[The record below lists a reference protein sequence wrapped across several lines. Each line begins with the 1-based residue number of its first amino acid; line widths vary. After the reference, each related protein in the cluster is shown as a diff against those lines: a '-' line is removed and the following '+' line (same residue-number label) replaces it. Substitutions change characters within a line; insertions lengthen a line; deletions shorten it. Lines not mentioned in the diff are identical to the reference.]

1 MKKKLYIM
9 LFSALTLGGTFTSCS
24 DNHMESVNT
33 DDTKSPTIN
42 PNAQLTTALLQTYGD
57 FGLMDT
63 YRSYITGFTQYFAGG
78 WNVSFYAGAVN
89 PDNDQMRL
97 IWDQYYSVGI
107 KNLVDAIH
115 NSKDMPNTNAA
126 LRIHRVYLMSI
137 LTDTYGDI
145 PCSEAGL
152 GFIEGISNP
161 KYDKQEDIYNW
172 FFAELKDCVSQ
183 LGTGSDRISGDV
195 TSLNGDTDL
204 WKKYANSLILRF
216 AMRISDVNPALAQQ
230 EFEGVLASESGYI
243 GNSSENAYVKYL
255 DAPFTLY
262 DGSRDLDFRANAL
275 SAILYGQDPTSPT
288 FVCSTLYNMLK
299 DNNDPRL
306 LKICRNYINTTRS
319 ETKPEGC
326 FDVTDDMIAWE
337 NAGGTGVQANDP
349 GAAWW
354 DQWPTVPATSE
365 IPTLQQLVNNY
376 PDKGYDQSNY
386 PARMTRPFLALA
398 FEQPNC
404 PGILITSAEVE
415 FLLAEAATKGW
426 AVQGDAESHYEAGIR
441 AAMQLLNDC
450 YDIVGKI
457 SETDI
462 NDYIAA
468 NPLGDNPKEQI
479 NKEAYILH
487 LTNPAEAWAN
497 LRRSDY
503 PVLQDRAKFGNFT
516 YTCVDGFKTPVRL
529 KYPNLEAK
537 YNSVNYKEAIER
549 LGGTDDW
556 HKRMW
561 WDVAEQNF
569 Q

>member
-9 LFSALTLGGTFTSCS
+9 LLSALTLGGTFTSCS

-243 GNSSENAYVKYL
+243 GNSNENAYVKYL

-516 YTCVDGFKTPVRL
+516 YTCVDGFNTPVRL

>member
-9 LFSALTLGGTFTSCS
+9 LLSALTLGGIFTSCS

-275 SAILYGQDPTSPT
+275 SEILYGQDPTSPT

-426 AVQGDAESHYEAGIR
+426 AVLGDAESHYEAGIR

>member
-9 LFSALTLGGTFTSCS
+9 LLSALTLGGTFTSCS

-230 EFEGVLASESGYI
+230 EFEGVLVSESGYI

>member
-9 LFSALTLGGTFTSCS
+9 LLSALTLGGTFTSCS

-42 PNAQLTTALLQTYGD
+42 PNAQLTTALLQTFGD

-275 SAILYGQDPTSPT
+275 SEILYGQDPTSPT

-326 FDVTDDMIAWE
+326 FDVTDDMVAWE

>member
-9 LFSALTLGGTFTSCS
+9 LLSALTLGGTFTSCS

-275 SAILYGQDPTSPT
+275 SEILYGQDPTSPT

-376 PDKGYDQSNY
+376 PDKGYDQSNF

>member
-9 LFSALTLGGTFTSCS
+9 LLSALTLGGTFTSCS

-152 GFIEGISNP
+152 GFIEVISNP

-275 SAILYGQDPTSPT
+275 SEILYGQDPTSPT

-376 PDKGYDQSNY
+376 PDKGYDQSNF

>member
-9 LFSALTLGGTFTSCS
+9 LLSALTLGGTFTSCS

-172 FFAELKDCVSQ
+172 FFAELKDCVAQ

-243 GNSSENAYVKYL
+243 SNSNENAYVKYL

-516 YTCVDGFKTPVRL
+516 YTCVDGFNTPVRL

>member
-9 LFSALTLGGTFTSCS
+9 LLSALTLGGTFTSCS

-243 GNSSENAYVKYL
+243 GNSNENAYVKYL

-376 PDKGYDQSNY
+376 PDKGYDQSNF

>member
-9 LFSALTLGGTFTSCS
+9 LLSALTLGGTFTSCS

-216 AMRISDVNPALAQQ
+216 AMRISDVNPVLAQQ

-243 GNSSENAYVKYL
+243 GNSNENAYVKYL

-275 SAILYGQDPTSPT
+275 SEILYGQDPTSPT

>member
-9 LFSALTLGGTFTSCS
+9 LLSALTLGGTFTSCS

-172 FFAELKDCVSQ
+172 FFAELKDCVAQ

-243 GNSSENAYVKYL
+243 SNSNENAYVKYL

>member
-9 LFSALTLGGTFTSCS
+9 LLSALTLGGTFTSCS

-243 GNSSENAYVKYL
+243 CNSNENAYVKYL

-275 SAILYGQDPTSPT
+275 SEILYGQDPTSPT

-326 FDVTDDMIAWE
+326 FDVTDDMVAWE

>member
-243 GNSSENAYVKYL
+243 SNSNENAYVKYL

>member
-9 LFSALTLGGTFTSCS
+9 LLSALTLGGTFTSCS

-275 SAILYGQDPTSPT
+275 SEILYGQDPTSPT

-299 DNNDPRL
+299 NNNDPRL

-365 IPTLQQLVNNY
+365 ISTLQQLVNNY
-376 PDKGYDQSNY
+376 PDKGYDQSNF

>member
-9 LFSALTLGGTFTSCS
+9 LLSALTLGGTFTSCS

-172 FFAELKDCVSQ
+172 FFAELKDCVAQ

-243 GNSSENAYVKYL
+243 SNSNENAYVKYL

-275 SAILYGQDPTSPT
+275 SEILYGQDPTSPT

>member
-9 LFSALTLGGTFTSCS
+9 LLSALTLGGTFTSCS

-275 SAILYGQDPTSPT
+275 SEILYGQDPTSPT

-365 IPTLQQLVNNY
+365 ISTLQQLVNNY

-516 YTCVDGFKTPVRL
+516 YTCVNGFKTPVRL

>member
-9 LFSALTLGGTFTSCS
+9 LLSALTLGGTFTSCS

-376 PDKGYDQSNY
+376 PDKGYDQSNF

-457 SETDI
+457 SEADI

>member
-9 LFSALTLGGTFTSCS
+9 LLSALTLGGTFTSCS

-243 GNSSENAYVKYL
+243 GNSNENAYVKYL

-376 PDKGYDQSNY
+376 PDMGYDQSNF

-516 YTCVDGFKTPVRL
+516 YTCVDGFNTPVRL

>member
-9 LFSALTLGGTFTSCS
+9 LLSALTLGGTFTSCS

-275 SAILYGQDPTSPT
+275 SEILYGQDPTSPT

-365 IPTLQQLVNNY
+365 ISTLQQLVNNY

>member
-9 LFSALTLGGTFTSCS
+9 LLSALTLGGTFTSCS

-161 KYDKQEDIYNW
+161 KYDKQENIYNW

-275 SAILYGQDPTSPT
+275 SEILYGQDPTSPT

-365 IPTLQQLVNNY
+365 ISTLQQLVNNY
-376 PDKGYDQSNY
+376 PDKGYDQSNF

>member
-9 LFSALTLGGTFTSCS
+9 LLSALTLGGTFTSCS

-97 IWDQYYSVGI
+97 IWDKYYSVGI

-126 LRIHRVYLMSI
+126 LRIQRVYLMSI

-275 SAILYGQDPTSPT
+275 SEILYGQDPTSPT

-376 PDKGYDQSNY
+376 PDKGYDQSNF

>member
-9 LFSALTLGGTFTSCS
+9 LLSALTLGGTFTSCS

-216 AMRISDVNPALAQQ
+216 AMRISDVNPVLAQQ

-243 GNSSENAYVKYL
+243 GNSNENAYVKYL

-275 SAILYGQDPTSPT
+275 SEILYGQDPTSPT

-326 FDVTDDMIAWE
+326 FDVTDDMVAWE

>member
-9 LFSALTLGGTFTSCS
+9 LLSALTLGGTFTSCS

-195 TSLNGDTDL
+195 TSLNGNTDL

-243 GNSSENAYVKYL
+243 GNSNENAYVKYL

-275 SAILYGQDPTSPT
+275 SEILYGQDPTSPT

-326 FDVTDDMIAWE
+326 FDVTDDMVAWE

>member
-9 LFSALTLGGTFTSCS
+9 LLSALTLGGTFTSCS

-243 GNSSENAYVKYL
+243 GNSNENAYVKYL

-288 FVCSTLYNMLK
+288 FVCSTLYKMLK

-516 YTCVDGFKTPVRL
+516 YTCVDGFNTPVRL

>member
-9 LFSALTLGGTFTSCS
+9 LLSALTLGGTFTSCS

-243 GNSSENAYVKYL
+243 GNSNENAYVKYL

-275 SAILYGQDPTSPT
+275 SEILYGQDPTSPT

-326 FDVTDDMIAWE
+326 FDVTDDMVAWE
-337 NAGGTGVQANDP
+337 NAGGTGVQPNDP

>member
-9 LFSALTLGGTFTSCS
+9 LLSALTLGGTFTSCS

-243 GNSSENAYVKYL
+243 GNSNENAYVKYL

-288 FVCSTLYNMLK
+288 FVCSTLNNMLK

-516 YTCVDGFKTPVRL
+516 YTCVDGFNTPVRL

>member
-9 LFSALTLGGTFTSCS
+9 LLSALTLGGTFTSCS

-275 SAILYGQDPTSPT
+275 SEILYGQDPTSPT

>member
-9 LFSALTLGGTFTSCS
+9 LLSALTLGGTFTSCS

-216 AMRISDVNPALAQQ
+216 AMRISDVNPELAQQ

-243 GNSSENAYVKYL
+243 SNSNENAYVKYL

>member
-1 MKKKLYIM
+1 M
-9 LFSALTLGGTFTSCS
+9 A
-24 DNHMESVNT
+24 
-33 DDTKSPTIN
+33 
-42 PNAQLTTALLQTYGD
+42 
-57 FGLMDT
+57 
-63 YRSYITGFTQYFAGG
+63 
-78 WNVSFYAGAVN
+78 
-89 PDNDQMRL
+89 
-97 IWDQYYSVGI
+97 
-107 KNLVDAIH
+107 
-115 NSKDMPNTNAA
+115 
-126 LRIHRVYLMSI
+126 
-137 LTDTYGDI
+137 
-145 PCSEAGL
+145 
-152 GFIEGISNP
+152 
-161 KYDKQEDIYNW
+161 
-172 FFAELKDCVSQ
+172 Q

-243 GNSSENAYVKYL
+243 GNSNENAYVKYL

-479 NKEAYILH
+479 NKEAYTLH

>member
-9 LFSALTLGGTFTSCS
+9 LLSALTLGGTFTSCS

-230 EFEGVLASESGYI
+230 EFEGVLASESGDI
-243 GNSSENAYVKYL
+243 GNSNENAYVKYL

-275 SAILYGQDPTSPT
+275 SEILYGQDPTSPT

>member
-243 GNSSENAYVKYL
+243 GNSNENAYVKYL

-326 FDVTDDMIAWE
+326 YDVTDDMIAWE

>member
-9 LFSALTLGGTFTSCS
+9 LLSALTLGGTFTSCS

-243 GNSSENAYVKYL
+243 GNSNENAYVKYL

-326 FDVTDDMIAWE
+326 FDVTDDMVAWE

>member
-9 LFSALTLGGTFTSCS
+9 LLSALTLGGTFTSCS

-172 FFAELKDCVSQ
+172 FFAELKDCVAQ

-326 FDVTDDMIAWE
+326 FDVTDDMVAWE

>member
-9 LFSALTLGGTFTSCS
+9 LLSALTLGGTFTSCS

-243 GNSSENAYVKYL
+243 GNSNENAYVKYL

-365 IPTLQQLVNNY
+365 ISTLQQLVNNY
-376 PDKGYDQSNY
+376 PDKGYDQSNF

-561 WDVAEQNF
+561 WDVTEQNF

>member
-9 LFSALTLGGTFTSCS
+9 LLFALTLGGTFTSCS

-243 GNSSENAYVKYL
+243 GNSNENAYVKYL

-516 YTCVDGFKTPVRL
+516 YTCVDGFNTPVRL

>member
-9 LFSALTLGGTFTSCS
+9 LLSALTLGGTFTSCS

-243 GNSSENAYVKYL
+243 GNSNENAYVKYL

-275 SAILYGQDPTSPT
+275 SEILYGQDPTSPT

-376 PDKGYDQSNY
+376 PDKGYDQSNF

>member
-9 LFSALTLGGTFTSCS
+9 LLSALTLGGTFTSCS
-24 DNHMESVNT
+24 DHHMESVNT

-172 FFAELKDCVSQ
+172 FFAELKDCVAQ

-243 GNSSENAYVKYL
+243 SNSNENAYVKYL